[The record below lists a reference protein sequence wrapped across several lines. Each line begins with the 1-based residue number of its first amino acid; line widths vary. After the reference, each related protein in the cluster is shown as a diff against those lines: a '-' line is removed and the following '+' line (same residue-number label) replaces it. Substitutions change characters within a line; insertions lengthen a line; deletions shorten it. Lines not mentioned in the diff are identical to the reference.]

1 MEITKS
7 AVAEFKKIIKEN
19 GGKDSGIRIFISGG
33 GCCGTSFGLEVT
45 EKGEPGEKAITK
57 DGIKVFLSKEAEEIL
72 LNATIDS
79 SSEGFKISGL
89 PASGSSC
96 CS

>member
-7 AVAEFKKIIKEN
+7 AVKEFQKMIKEDC
-19 GGKDSGIRIFISGG
+19 GKDSGLRIFISGG

-45 EKGEPGEKAITK
+45 AKGESGEKEITK
-57 DGIKVFLSKEAEEIL
+57 DGIKIFLSKEAEEKL
-72 LNATIDS
+72 SVATIDFS
-79 SSEGFKISGL
+79 GGGFKISGL
-89 PASGSSC
+89 PSSGSSC